1 MAVECQRPIFA
12 LNLQCSLRL
21 AADVREIGG
30 GLPGSLGHG
39 QKLVAHCHIISSRK
53 LSDTW

>member
-53 LSDTW
+53 LSDAW

>member
-21 AADVREIGG
+21 VADVRRDWRPARKPRTWAEIGG
-30 GLPGSLGHG
+30 SLSHNL
-39 QKLVAHCHIISSRK
+39 K
-53 LSDTW
+53 